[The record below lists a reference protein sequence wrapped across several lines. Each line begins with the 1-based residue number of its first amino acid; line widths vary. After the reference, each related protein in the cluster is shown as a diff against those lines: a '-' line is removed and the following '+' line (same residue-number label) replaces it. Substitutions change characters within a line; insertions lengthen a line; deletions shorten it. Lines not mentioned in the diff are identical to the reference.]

1 MGLSDWVSD
10 WPLCHSLVV
19 ESFTIFKR
27 IHEVWMLSHKD
38 NTLFLKCYIAREA
51 FGPVCKG
58 SSLCQTFCTET
69 ISLIFLMQWFPGL
82 WTLSTSTISIH
93 SKIQSE
99 ITCTH
104 NYPQFSPSWC
114 PSAAGSSS
122 PPPPW
127 SPCYSHVLNTTTW
140 SPPWQSPPCP
150 ALSLPSTPSS
160 SQPWCSQQAPNP
172 SEFKITFV
180 RAVCIRLPPTFL
192 LAFCRTSPSQQYD
205 LRHLCAKTSLNFTA
219 PKLFELKTWGRL
231 LFPQGWLALYP
242 ERVVFCRRKR

>member
-1 MGLSDWVSD
+1 
-10 WPLCHSLVV
+10 
-19 ESFTIFKR
+19 
-27 IHEVWMLSHKD
+27 
-38 NTLFLKCYIAREA
+38 
-51 FGPVCKG
+51 
-58 SSLCQTFCTET
+58 
-69 ISLIFLMQWFPGL
+69 MQWFRGL
-82 WTLSTSTISIH
+82 DPSYFHHLH
-93 SKIQSE
+93 SNIQSE

-114 PSAAGSSS
+114 PSAAGSSW
-122 PPPPW
+122 PPPP
-127 SPCYSHVLNTTTW
+127 W

-205 LRHLCAKTSLNFTA
+205 LRHLCAKKKYLPHNTKTFRIRDLRSTFVPTRMIGVVSGA
-219 PKLFELKTWGRL
+219 CCLFW
-231 LFPQGWLALYP
+231 
-242 ERVVFCRRKR
+242 RKR

>member
-1 MGLSDWVSD
+1 
-10 WPLCHSLVV
+10 
-19 ESFTIFKR
+19 
-27 IHEVWMLSHKD
+27 
-38 NTLFLKCYIAREA
+38 
-51 FGPVCKG
+51 
-58 SSLCQTFCTET
+58 
-69 ISLIFLMQWFPGL
+69 MQWFRGL
-82 WTLSTSTISIH
+82 DPSYFHHLH
-93 SKIQSE
+93 SNIQSE

-114 PSAAGSSS
+114 PSAAGSSW
-122 PPPPW
+122 PPPP
-127 SPCYSHVLNTTTW
+127 W